1 MIDLNRSFEN
11 IQLSIFGI
19 ISVLKNQINK
29 RQSFYETS
37 FYKDAW
43 YW

>member
-1 MIDLNRSFEN
+1 MIDLNLSFEN

-19 ISVLKNQINK
+19 ISGLKNQINK

-43 YW
+43 DW